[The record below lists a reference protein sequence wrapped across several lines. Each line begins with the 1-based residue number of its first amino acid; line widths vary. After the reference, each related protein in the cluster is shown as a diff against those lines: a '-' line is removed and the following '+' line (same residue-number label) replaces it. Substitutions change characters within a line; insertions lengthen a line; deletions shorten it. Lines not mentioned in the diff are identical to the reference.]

1 MLNERSRSI
10 LRAIVQSYIE
20 SGAPVGSRLLT
31 RRHGFTLSPATIRNI
46 MVDLEDMGYLS
57 QPHTSAGRVPTDKGY
72 RFYVDALDPGEQAD
86 ARKLMT
92 LLESRFSS
100 AQEDVNTLLGEITR
114 TLAKVSHYL
123 CFAVPLRAEETTL
136 NRIQMFRYRGDR
148 LAVVLLTNEGLI
160 ANKVLES
167 DFGLSQR
174 DLNRISDYVNTEYS
188 GLSIAEIRSCIR
200 RQMSKER
207 ALCDILINRATA
219 LCREALSFPCGEV
232 IVSGMSEFIGLPEFS
247 GKINEI
253 AQAIEDK
260 RRILDLLESFTE
272 SPERVR
278 VLIGR
283 ENPDEGMR
291 NLSIIAA
298 QYGQGEKPLG
308 SVGII
313 GPTRMDYLRAIA
325 MVEAVARFV
334 SGTISQ

>member
-291 NLSIIAA
+291 SLSIIAA